1 MDAAVLE
8 AGNMTDFPAQPE
20 DSEEWLNVK
29 AEDFDDM
36 LNQKFGKSTQDTNK
50 SSTMSVDGP
59 ADKDIAEQEEHLA
72 KVQTSR
78 LQDLAKQVED
88 FVEGEGDLSGAVFP
102 E

>member
-1 MDAAVLE
+1 MI
-8 AGNMTDFPAQPE
+8 NFPAQPE

-50 SSTMSVDGP
+50 SSMMSVDGS

-78 LQDLAKQVED
+78 LQDLAKKVED

>member
-1 MDAAVLE
+1 MI
-8 AGNMTDFPAQPE
+8 NFPAQPE
-20 DSEEWLNVK
+20 ESEEWLNVK

-50 SSTMSVDGP
+50 SSMMSVDGS
-59 ADKDIAEQEEHLA
+59 ADKDIAEQEEHLT

-78 LQDLAKQVED
+78 LQDLAKKVED